1 MVCLDQV
8 LRRKRLIVPDVSLLL
23 PTMEIYVLKE
33 GRRIGPFLPFKLR
46 ELLEDRTVQPS
57 DPAWIEGMESWSPLS
72 SIEAL
77 ESWMPPDPSLPPPLP
92 IPAEFKEGAASGDV
106 PGIQA
111 RRIHAWLR
119 WLARIVDKML
129 WFSLLWVIAVCAGWL
144 QLWDYLLLSPLLLIG
159 AAVLWIPVES
169 FLLSRFTTT
178 PGKWLLGIRVT
189 DDLGQPLTYLAAVK
203 RTVLVVCT
211 GAGLGL
217 PALSLLP
224 VLQGTMSWLLYRR
237 TGITLWD
244 RAASSRVVH
253 SPLPPMGLITVA
265 ALGGAW
271 FALCTWIF
279 MSIPLPPDAPAEFRQ
294 KLEELHQLFDRS
306 QQNNAT
312 EAEFR
317 KQSGS

>member
-1 MVCLDQV
+1 MACRDQV
-8 LRRKRLIVPDVSLLL
+8 LRRKRLIVPGVSLLL
-23 PTMEIYVLKE
+23 PTMDIYVLKE

-46 ELLEDRTVQPS
+46 ELLEDRTIQPS

-77 ESWMPPDPSLPPPLP
+77 ESWMPRDPSLPPPLP
-92 IPAEFKEGAASGDV
+92 IPAEFKEGAASADL
-106 PGIQA
+106 PGIKA

-119 WLARIVDKML
+119 WLARIVDRML
-129 WFSLLWVIAVCAGWL
+129 WFSLLWVIAVSAGWL
-144 QLWDYLLLSPLLLIG
+144 QPWDYLLLSPLLLIG
-159 AAVLWIPVES
+159 AAVVWIPVES

-178 PGKWLLGIRVT
+178 PGKWLLGIRIT

-203 RTVLVVCT
+203 RTVLAVCT

-237 TGITLWD
+237 TGTTLWD

-253 SPLPPMGLITVA
+253 SPLTPPGLITVA

-306 QQNNAT
+306 RQNNAT
-312 EAEFR
+312 NAEFR
-317 KQSGS
+317 KQIGS

>member
-1 MVCLDQV
+1 MD
-8 LRRKRLIVPDVSLLL
+8 
-23 PTMEIYVLKE
+23 IYVLKE
-33 GRRIGPFLPFKLR
+33 GQRIGPFLPFKLR
-46 ELLEDRTVQPS
+46 ELLEDRTIQPS

-72 SIEAL
+72 TIEAL
-77 ESWMPPDPSLPPPLP
+77 ESWMPRDPALPPPFP
-92 IPAEFKEGAASGDV
+92 IPAEIKEGTASSDL
-106 PGIQA
+106 PGNQA
-111 RRIHAWLR
+111 RRTHAWLR

-129 WFSLLWVIAVCAGWL
+129 WFSLLWVIAVSAGWL
-144 QLWDYLLLSPLLLIG
+144 QLWDYLLLSSLLVI
-159 AAVLWIPVES
+159 AAALLWIPVES

-189 DDLGQPLTYLAAVK
+189 DELGQPLTYLAAVK

-237 TGITLWD
+237 TGTTLWD
-244 RAASSRVVH
+244 RAAHSRLSH
-253 SPLPPMGLITVA
+253 SPPAPAGLITVA

-294 KLEELHQLFDRS
+294 KLEELHQLMDRS
-306 QQNNAT
+306 RLPSD
-312 EAEFR
+312 AESGTDSR
-317 KQSGS
+317 KQT